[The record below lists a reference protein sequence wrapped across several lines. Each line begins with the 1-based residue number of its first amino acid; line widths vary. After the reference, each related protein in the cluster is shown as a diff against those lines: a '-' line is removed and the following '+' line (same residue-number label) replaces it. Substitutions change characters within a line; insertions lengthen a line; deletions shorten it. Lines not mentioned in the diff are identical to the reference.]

1 MGVALN
7 PFVDVWEGLNVRLAN
22 QRRRYGH
29 IVRPNVD
36 HLYVSALD
44 GFYKRKR
51 TRPRGALW

>member
-7 PFVDVWEGLNVRLAN
+7 PFVDVWEGLNARLAN

-36 HLYVSALD
+36 QL
-44 GFYKRKR
+44 
-51 TRPRGALW
+51 T